1 MSEEQ
6 TKIEKK
12 SWYKSLTV
20 QGVLAALVVLVVL
33 PRLGV
38 ELPAEYLN
46 EIYAAVSAAVVI
58 GLRNASG
65 GGIGK

>member
-38 ELPAEYLN
+38 ELPAEYLT
-46 EIYAAVSAAVVI
+46 EIYAVSAAVVL

>member
-38 ELPAEYLN
+38 ELPAEYLT

>member
-1 MSEEQ
+1 MSEDQ

-38 ELPAEYLN
+38 ELPAEYLT

>member
-6 TKIEKK
+6 AKIEKK

-38 ELPAEYLN
+38 ELPAEYLT

>member
-38 ELPAEYLN
+38 ELPAEYLT
-46 EIYAAVSAAVVI
+46 EIYAAVSAAVVL